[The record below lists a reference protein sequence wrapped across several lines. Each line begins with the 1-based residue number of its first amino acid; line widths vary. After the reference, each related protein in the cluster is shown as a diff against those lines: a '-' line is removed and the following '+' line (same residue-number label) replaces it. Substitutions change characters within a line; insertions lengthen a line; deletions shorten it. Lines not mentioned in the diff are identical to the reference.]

1 MRHTPAVAVP
11 RPSSRVL
18 VVDLTGRVLMLGIV
32 LAARSRTIWILPG
45 GGAEPGEDP
54 CQTAQRE
61 LSEETGLAVTP
72 AELGQPVAHTSG
84 CWTSTEGVEYFT
96 DQTFFVVHVDK
107 FEPDSSGFTELER
120 EVVSEFR
127 WWSADEMDATDEVV
141 YPDGLSAL
149 VQRVASGDIPV
160 PPIELIWS
168 TP

>member
-1 MRHTPAVAVP
+1 MTLRHTPAVAVP

-32 LAARSRTIWILPG
+32 LAARSRTFWILPG

-107 FEPDSSGFTELER
+107 LQPDSSGFTELQR
-120 EVVSEFR
+120 AGVSEFHV
-127 WWSADEMDATDEVV
+127 SSPHALASTDELV
-141 YPDGLSAL
+141 Y
-149 VQRVASGDIPV
+149 
-160 PPIELIWS
+160 
-168 TP
+168 